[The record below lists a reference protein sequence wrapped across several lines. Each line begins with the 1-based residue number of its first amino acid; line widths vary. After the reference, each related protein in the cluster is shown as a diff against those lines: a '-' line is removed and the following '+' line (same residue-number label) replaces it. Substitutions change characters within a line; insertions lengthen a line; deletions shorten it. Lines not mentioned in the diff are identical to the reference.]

1 MPETDIYR
9 IILKIFFS
17 EIVQVIGALSVKK
30 QPKKPM
36 SPHNVLSPR
45 QKALQINLD
54 QSIYGSFAEIGA
66 GQEVAR
72 HFFQAGGAAGTI
84 ARTMSAY
91 DMIMSDAIYGET
103 DRYVS
108 EERLISMLKTECT
121 TLMQRLDFER
131 GEKSRFFTYAN
142 TVTAK
147 GYHGGGNYHG
157 WTGIKFQHLLSEE
170 PSQVVVHIKL
180 LDNQNLFQQEAI
192 GTFGVNLIHSCYFAS
207 DSMGNFVRSLMENL
221 TNERIQIDAIK
232 VSGPAFE
239 HMDDRLLS
247 LELVSNGYTDVIMF
261 NAEGKVVQPSE
272 ELYKKNIVTL
282 RGSFRP
288 PTLLNVEMLEKGAE
302 QLRNNLPEDERE
314 NVMTLAEIS
323 MNRLIERGAIDSTDF
338 LARIDMLTSI
348 NQPVLI
354 SHFQHFHT
362 LSHYLSGICRRR
374 VAFMVRVHNLQDIFD
389 EEHYKDLDGGFLEA
403 FGMMFGKNTKLYV
416 YPEKAD
422 NEDTLLASDSVTFT
436 AAVKPLMEYF
446 KNNNFI
452 QDISDFN
459 PNVANIWS
467 RTVVE
472 KIEAG
477 DPSWETMVPA
487 TVAEAVKSSELF
499 HSK

>member
-1 MPETDIYR
+1 
-9 IILKIFFS
+9 
-17 EIVQVIGALSVKK
+17 
-30 QPKKPM
+30 M

-45 QKALQINLD
+45 QKALRINLD
-54 QSIYGSFAEIGA
+54 ASIYGSFAEIGA

-103 DRYVS
+103 GRYVS
-108 EERLISMLKTECT
+108 EERLASMLKTECSI
-121 TLMQRLDFER
+121 LMQRLDLER

-157 WTGIKFQHLLSEE
+157 WTGIKFQHLPGEE

-192 GTFGVNLIHSCYFAS
+192 GTFGVNLIHSCYFAN

-232 VSGPAFE
+232 VTGPAFE

-247 LELVSNGYTDVIMF
+247 LELVSNGFTDVIMF
-261 NAEGKVVQPSE
+261 NAEGNVVQPSE

-288 PTLLNVEMLEKGAE
+288 PTILNVEMLEKGVQ
-302 QLRNNLPEDERE
+302 QLRNNLPGDERD
-314 NVMTLAEIS
+314 NVVTLAEIS
-323 MNRLIERGAIDSTDF
+323 MNRLIERGAIDSADF
-338 LARIDMLTSI
+338 LARIDMLSSI
-348 NQPVLI
+348 SQPVLI

-374 VAFMVRVHNLQDIFD
+374 VAFAARVHNLQDIFD
-389 EEHYKDLDGGFLEA
+389 EENYKELDGGFLEA
-403 FGMMFGKNTKLYV
+403 FGTMFGKNTQIYV

-422 NEDTLLASDSVTFT
+422 NEDTLLASDSVTLT

-467 RTVVE
+467 RKVVE
-472 KIEAG
+472 KIEAD
-477 DPSWETMVPA
+477 DPSWEGMVPGS
-487 TVAEAVKSSELF
+487 VAEAVKKSDLF
-499 HSK
+499 RHG

>member
-1 MPETDIYR
+1 
-9 IILKIFFS
+9 
-17 EIVQVIGALSVKK
+17 
-30 QPKKPM
+30 M

-157 WTGIKFQHLLSEE
+157 WTGIKFQHLPGEE

-374 VAFMVRVHNLQDIFD
+374 VAFMVRVH
-389 EEHYKDLDGGFLEA
+389 
-403 FGMMFGKNTKLYV
+403 
-416 YPEKAD
+416 
-422 NEDTLLASDSVTFT
+422 
-436 AAVKPLMEYF
+436 
-446 KNNNFI
+446 
-452 QDISDFN
+452 
-459 PNVANIWS
+459 
-467 RTVVE
+467 
-472 KIEAG
+472 
-477 DPSWETMVPA
+477 
-487 TVAEAVKSSELF
+487 
-499 HSK
+499 

>member
-1 MPETDIYR
+1 MDASKIEGFRVQSIKKTD
-9 IILKIFFS
+9 
-17 EIVQVIGALSVKK
+17 
-30 QPKKPM
+30 M
-36 SPHNVLSPR
+36 SPHKVLSPR

-54 QSIYGSFAEIGA
+54 ETIYGSFAEIGA

-91 DMIMSDAIYGET
+91 DMVMSDAIYGET
-103 DRYVS
+103 GRYVS
-108 EERLISMLKTECT
+108 EERLVSMLKTECS
-121 TLMQRLDFER
+121 TLMQRLDLER

-147 GYHGGGNYHG
+147 GYRGSGNYHG
-157 WTGIKFQHLLSEE
+157 WTGIKFQHNPGDE
-170 PSQVVVHIKL
+170 PSQVIVHIKL

-192 GTFGVNLIHSCYFAS
+192 GTFGVNLIHSCYYANE
-207 DSMGNFVRSLMENL
+207 SMSNFVRSLMDNL

-232 VSGPAFE
+232 VTGPVFE

-247 LELVSNGYTDVIMF
+247 LELVSNGFTDVIMF
-261 NAEGKVVQPSE
+261 NAKGKVVQPSE

-288 PTLLNVEMLEKGAE
+288 PTLLNVEMLQKGAE
-302 QLRNNLPEDERE
+302 QFRNNLPDDEQK
-314 NVMTLAEIS
+314 NIVTLAEIS
-323 MNRLIERGAIDSTDF
+323 MNRLIERGAIDSKDF

-348 NQPVLI
+348 DQQVLI

-362 LSHYLSGICRRR
+362 LSHYLSTICRRR
-374 VAFMVRVHNLQDIFD
+374 IVFAIRVHNLQDIFD
-389 EEHYKDLDGGFLEA
+389 EENYKDLDGGFLEA
-403 FGMMFGKNTKLYV
+403 FGTMFGKNTQLYV

-422 NEDTLLASDSVTFT
+422 SEDTLLTSDSVKLS
-436 AAVKPLMEYF
+436 AQVQPLMEYF
-446 KNNNFI
+446 KNNTFI
-452 QDISDFN
+452 QDIKDFN

-467 RTVVE
+467 RKVVE

-477 DPSWETMVPA
+477 DPTWETMVPDS
-487 TVAEAVKSSELF
+487 VAEAVKQSELF
-499 HSK
+499 KSN

>member
-1 MPETDIYR
+1 
-9 IILKIFFS
+9 
-17 EIVQVIGALSVKK
+17 
-30 QPKKPM
+30 M
-36 SPHNVLSPR
+36 SAHKVLSPR

-54 QSIYGSFAEIGA
+54 ETIYGSFAEIGA

-91 DMIMSDAIYGET
+91 DMTMSDAIYGET
-103 DRYVS
+103 GRYVS

-121 TLMQRLDFER
+121 TLMQRLNLER

-147 GYHGGGNYHG
+147 GYRGGGNYHG
-157 WTGIKFQHLLSEE
+157 WTGIKFQHSPGGE
-170 PSQVVVHIKL
+170 PSQVIVHIKL

-192 GTFGVNLIHSCYFAS
+192 GTFGVNLIHSCYFAN
-207 DSMGNFVRSLMENL
+207 DSMANFVLSLMDNL

-232 VSGPAFE
+232 VTGSAFE

-247 LELVSNGYTDVIMF
+247 LELVSNGFTNVIMF
-261 NAEGKVVQPSE
+261 NAEGNVVQPSE

-288 PTLLNVEMLEKGAE
+288 PTLLNVEMLQKGAE
-302 QLRNNLPEDERE
+302 QFRNNLPEDERE

-362 LSHYLSGICRRR
+362 LSHYLSGICRRH

-389 EEHYKDLDGGFLEA
+389 EENYKDLDGGFLEA
-403 FGMMFGKNTKLYV
+403 FGTMFGKNTKLYV

-422 NEDTLLASDSVTFT
+422 NGNMLLASDSVTLS
-436 AAVKPLMEYF
+436 AHVQPLMEYF
-446 KNNNFI
+446 KSNNFI
-452 QDISDFN
+452 RDIKDFN

-477 DPSWETMVPA
+477 DPSWETMVPV
-487 TVAEAVKSSELF
+487 TVAEAVKQSELF
-499 HSK
+499 RQA

>member
-1 MPETDIYR
+1 
-9 IILKIFFS
+9 
-17 EIVQVIGALSVKK
+17 
-30 QPKKPM
+30 M

-157 WTGIKFQHLLSEE
+157 WTGIKFQHLPGEE

-288 PTLLNVEMLEKGAE
+288 PNLLNVEMLEKGAE

-374 VAFMVRVHNLQDIFD
+374 LAFMVRVHNLQDIFD

-422 NEDTLLASDSVTFT
+422 NEDTLLASDSVTLT

-487 TVAEAVKSSELF
+487 TVAEAVKKSELF
-499 HSK
+499 RSS

>member
-1 MPETDIYR
+1 
-9 IILKIFFS
+9 
-17 EIVQVIGALSVKK
+17 
-30 QPKKPM
+30 M

-338 LARIDMLTSI
+338 LARIDMLTSL

-389 EEHYKDLDGGFLEA
+389 EENYKDLDGGFLEA

-416 YPEKAD
+416 YPENAD
-422 NEDTLLASDSVTFT
+422 NEDTLLASDSVTLT
-436 AAVKPLMEYF
+436 AAIKPLMEYF

-477 DPSWETMVPA
+477 DPSWETMVPVS
-487 TVAEAVKSSELF
+487 VAEAVKSSDLF
-499 HSK
+499 R

>member
-1 MPETDIYR
+1 
-9 IILKIFFS
+9 
-17 EIVQVIGALSVKK
+17 
-30 QPKKPM
+30 M
-36 SPHNVLSPR
+36 SPHKVLSPR

-54 QSIYGSFAEIGA
+54 ETIYGSFAEIGA

-91 DMIMSDAIYGET
+91 DMAMSDAMYGET
-103 DRYVS
+103 GRYVS
-108 EERLISMLKTECT
+108 EERLISMLKTECS
-121 TLMQRLDFER
+121 TLMQRLDMAR
-131 GEKSRFFTYAN
+131 GETSRFFTYAN

-147 GYHGGGNYHG
+147 GYRGAGNYHG
-157 WTGIKFQHLLSEE
+157 WTGIKFQQNPGAE
-170 PSQVVVHIKL
+170 PSQVIVHIKL

-192 GTFGVNLIHSCYFAS
+192 GTFGVNLIHSCYFAY
-207 DSMGNFVRSLMENL
+207 DSIENFVRSLMDRL

-232 VSGPAFE
+232 VNGPAFE

-247 LELVSNGYTDVIMF
+247 LELVSKGFTDGIMF
-261 NAEGKVVQPSE
+261 NAEGNVVQPTE
-272 ELYKKNIVTL
+272 ELYKKNIVVL

-288 PTLLNVEMLEKGAE
+288 PTLLNVEMLQKGVE
-302 QLRNNLPEDERE
+302 QLRNNLPEDERKQ
-314 NVMTLAEIS
+314 VMTLAEIS
-323 MNRLIERGAIDSTDF
+323 MNRLIERGAINSTDF

-354 SHFQHFHT
+354 SNFQHFHT

-389 EEHYKDLDGGFLEA
+389 EENYKDLDGGFLEA
-403 FGMMFGKNTKLYV
+403 FGTMFGKNTKLYV

-422 NEDTLLASDSVTFT
+422 NGNMLLASDSVSLS
-436 AAVKPLMEYF
+436 ARVKPLMEYF

-452 QDISDFN
+452 QDIKDFN

-467 RTVVE
+467 RKVVE

-477 DPSWETMVPA
+477 DSSWETMVPVS
-487 TVAEAVKSSELF
+487 VAEAVKSSDLF
-499 HSK
+499 R

>member
-1 MPETDIYR
+1 MAGSRLQKTEKTD
-9 IILKIFFS
+9 
-17 EIVQVIGALSVKK
+17 
-30 QPKKPM
+30 M
-36 SPHNVLSPR
+36 SPHKVLSPR

-54 QSIYGSFAEIGA
+54 ETIYGSFAEIGA

-91 DMIMSDAIYGET
+91 DMVMSDAMYGET
-103 DRYVS
+103 GRYVS
-108 EERLISMLKTECT
+108 EERLISMLKTECS
-121 TLMQRLDFER
+121 TLMQRLDMAR

-147 GYHGGGNYHG
+147 GYRGAGNYHG
-157 WTGIKFQHLLSEE
+157 WTGIKFQQNPDEE

-192 GTFGVNLIHSCYFAS
+192 GTFGVNLIHSCYFAY
-207 DSMGNFVRSLMENL
+207 DSIEKFVRSLMDRL

-232 VSGPAFE
+232 VNGPAFE

-247 LELVSNGYTDVIMF
+247 LELVSKGFTDGIMF
-261 NAEGKVVQPSE
+261 NAEGNVVQPTE
-272 ELYKKNIVTL
+272 ELYKKNIVAL

-288 PTLLNVEMLEKGAE
+288 PTLLNVEMLQKGAE
-302 QLRNNLPEDERE
+302 QLRNNLPEDERKQ
-314 NVMTLAEIS
+314 VMTLAEIS

-354 SHFQHFHT
+354 SNFQHFHT

-389 EEHYKDLDGGFLEA
+389 EENYKDLDGGFLEA
-403 FGMMFGKNTKLYV
+403 FGTMFGKNTKLYV

-422 NEDTLLASDSVTFT
+422 NGDRLLASDSVSLS
-436 AAVKPLMEYF
+436 ARVKPLMEYF
-446 KNNNFI
+446 KKNNFI
-452 QDISDFN
+452 QDIKDFN

-467 RTVVE
+467 RKVVE

-477 DPSWETMVPA
+477 DPSWETMVPVS
-487 TVAEAVKSSELF
+487 VAEAVKSSDLF
-499 HSK
+499 R